1 MGKEKWSLRKGTA
14 ERMLKLRLQPP
25 VVSKK
30 PRGCSAAG
38 PGLSERDNPDQGTI
52 VTGVPRFTLLK
63 KFSDMC
69 SGMRM
74 QP

>member
-1 MGKEKWSLRKGTA
+1 MAGA
-14 ERMLKLRLQPP
+14 EERNARA
-25 VVSKK
+25 VSEVT
-30 PRGCSAAG
+30 PAAARCQQKA
-38 PGLSERDNPDQGTI
+38 PGLRRGRPGASERDNPDQGTI